1 MGKTGSDTM
10 SKWKIQGSRVYG
22 NGQSYNCTNKVTAEQ
37 LHNTLNNYEKTVNLQ
52 SNIDKQF
59 DNITR
64 QLIQT
69 NLSLNIL
76 KDDMERLTKEL
87 NNVST
92 D

>member
-1 MGKTGSDTM
+1 MENE
-10 SKWKIQGSRVYG
+10 WKIQGSRVYG
-22 NGQSYNCTNKVTAEQ
+22 KGQSYNCTNKVTAEQ
-37 LHNTLNNYEKTVNLQ
+37 LHNTLNNYEKTVQLHRNL
-52 SNIDKQF
+52 DKQF

-76 KDDMERLTKEL
+76 KDDMEKLTKEL
-87 NNVST
+87 QNVST

>member
-1 MGKTGSDTM
+1 M
-10 SKWKIQGSRVYG
+10 SETTYKVNNSRVYG
-22 NGQSYNCTNKVTAEQ
+22 AGWSYNLTNQKDAIKLCE
-37 LHNTLNNYEKTVNLQ
+37 TLNQYEKTVQLHRNL
-52 SNIDKQF
+52 DKQF

>member
-1 MGKTGSDTM
+1 MIE
-10 SKWKIQGSRVYG
+10 WKIQGSRVYG
-22 NGQSYNCTNKVTAEQ
+22 NGQNYNCTNKITAEQ
-37 LHNTLNNYEKTVNLQ
+37 LHNTLNNYEKTVQLHRNL
-52 SNIDKQF
+52 DKQF

-87 NNVST
+87 DNVGANR
-92 D
+92 

>member
-1 MGKTGSDTM
+1 MIE
-10 SKWKIQGSRVYG
+10 WKIQGSRVYG
-22 NGQSYNCTNKVTAEQ
+22 NGQGYNCTNRVTAEQ
-37 LHNTLNNYEKTVNLQ
+37 LHNTLNNYEKTVQLHTNLEQ
-52 SNIDKQF
+52 QF

-87 NNVST
+87 QNVST

>member
-1 MGKTGSDTM
+1 MTYTVTNTLVK
-10 SKWKIQGSRVYG
+10 G
-22 NGQSYNCTNKVTAEQ
+22 NGYSYNLNSKIDAER
-37 LHNTLNNYEKTVNLQ
+37 LCNTLNNYEKTVQLHRNL
-52 SNIDKQF
+52 DKQF

-87 NNVST
+87 QNVST

>member
-1 MGKTGSDTM
+1 MESETTYKVDN
-10 SKWKIQGSRVYG
+10 SRVYG
-22 NGQSYNCTNKVTAEQ
+22 EGWSYNLTNQKDAIKLCE
-37 LHNTLNNYEKTVNLQ
+37 TLNQYEKTVQLHRNL
-52 SNIDKQF
+52 DKQF

-87 NNVST
+87 QNVST

>member
-1 MGKTGSDTM
+1 M
-10 SKWKIQGSRVYG
+10 SKWQIQGSRVYG

-37 LHNTLNNYEKTVNLQ
+37 LQSTLNQYETTVNLHR
-52 SNIDKQF
+52 NLDKQF

-76 KDDMERLTKEL
+76 KDDMEKLTKEL
-87 NNVST
+87 QNVST

>member
-1 MGKTGSDTM
+1 M
-10 SKWKIQGSRVYG
+10 SKWQIQGSRVYG

-37 LHNTLNNYEKTVNLQ
+37 LQSTLNQYETTVNLHR
-52 SNIDKQF
+52 NLDKQF

-87 NNVST
+87 QNVST

>member
-1 MGKTGSDTM
+1 MIE
-10 SKWKIQGSRVYG
+10 WKIQGSRVYG
-22 NGQSYNCTNKVTAEQ
+22 NGQSYNCTNRVTAEQ
-37 LHNTLNNYEKTVNLQ
+37 LHNTLNNYEKTVQLHTNLEQ
-52 SNIDKQF
+52 QF

-87 NNVST
+87 QNVST